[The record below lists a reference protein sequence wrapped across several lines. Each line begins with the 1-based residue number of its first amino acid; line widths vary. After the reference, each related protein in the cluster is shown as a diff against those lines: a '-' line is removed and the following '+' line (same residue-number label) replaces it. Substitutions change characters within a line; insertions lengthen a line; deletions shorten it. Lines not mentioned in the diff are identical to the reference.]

1 MKSKES
7 VFLPLVGLY
16 QATCCSETKYLGR
29 DDLLLMILDKG
40 SIISGCLTKSSAPSA
55 PIMWCRKNFKSTL
68 KRGEPI
74 VILVNAGNAN
84 AFTGKEGQVACQRK
98 ADTLSN
104 LFNCNHS
111 NIFFASTGV
120 IGEKLQVQKIINK
133 LPILKKSLVNN
144 NFSSAA
150 ASILTTDTKT
160 KICSTQFMINNHVVT
175 ISGFAKGSGMIFP
188 NMATMLA
195 FVFTDYSIDGKTL
208 TALTKKAVDN
218 SFNKIS
224 VDGDTSTS
232 DTVFVSSTRRVK
244 IKKNKKDSNS
254 FNDMFYEK
262 LLLVMVNL
270 AKSIVLDGEGAKKF
284 IEIEVKK
291 AKDKKSAREIA
302 FSIANSLLVKT
313 AIAGEDPNWG
323 RIVMAIG
330 KTEKI
335 FNMEKLKIFIQN
347 QLLTKNGSVVKNIN
361 EGKLKKELE
370 KKYVKI
376 IVDLDSGK
384 YGFTAWTS
392 DLTEQYIKINADY
405 RS

>member
-1 MKSKES
+1 MKSKGAE
-7 VFLPLVGLY
+7 FLTIVGLH
-16 QATCCSETKYLGR
+16 QATCCSGTKYVGR

-55 PIMWCRKNFKSTL
+55 PVMWCRKNFKSIL
-68 KRGEPI
+68 KRKEPI

-84 AFTGKEGQVACQRK
+84 AFTGKEGQIACQRK
-98 ADTLSN
+98 ATALSK
-104 LFNCNHS
+104 LFNCSNS

-120 IGEKLQVQKIINK
+120 IGEPLNVQKIIKK

-150 ASILTTDTKT
+150 ASILTTDTKP
-160 KICSTQFMINNHVVT
+160 KICSTQFMIDNHVVT

-195 FVFTDYSIDGKTL
+195 FVFTDYSIDKKTL
-208 TALTKKAVDN
+208 SLLAKKAVDN

-232 DTVFVSSTRRVK
+232 DSVFVSSTRKVT
-244 IKKNKKDSNS
+244 IKRNKKESNS
-254 FNDMFYEK
+254 FNDMFYQK
-262 LLLVMVNL
+262 LLAVMVNL
-270 AKSIVLDGEGAKKF
+270 AKSIVLDGEGSRKF
-284 IEIEVKK
+284 IEIEVKN
-291 AKDKKSAREIA
+291 AKDKKSAKEIA

-313 AIAGEDPNWG
+313 AMAGADPNWG

-347 QLLTKNGSVVKNIN
+347 QLLTKNGRAVKNIN
-361 EGKLKKELE
+361 EEKLKGELE
-370 KKYVKI
+370 KKYIKI

-384 YGFTAWTS
+384 RGFTAWTS